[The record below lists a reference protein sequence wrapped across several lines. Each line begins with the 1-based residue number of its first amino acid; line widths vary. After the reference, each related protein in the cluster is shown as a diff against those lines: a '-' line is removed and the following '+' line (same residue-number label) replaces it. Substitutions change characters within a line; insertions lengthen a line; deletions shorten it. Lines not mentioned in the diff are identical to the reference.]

1 MVVRAEFK
9 SIESPQG
16 IDIESSSVDSN
27 LDSDESSDCSSLESE
42 DEQQH
47 EVEGQS
53 EDEANPFE
61 YGEACC
67 DSAERA
73 ISMAREQIRK
83 GNEAFMKRFLPSLTP
98 LFTLEEEAD
107 RKQKRQSMNQTWGKY
122 KHSATMFLT

>member
-1 MVVRAEFK
+1 MQNLNRLSLPKALT
-9 SIESPQG
+9 
-16 IDIESSSVDSN
+16 SSQAVLTRTWD
-27 LDSDESSDCSSLESE
+27 DFSDCSSLESE

-47 EVEGQS
+47 KVKGQS
-53 EDEANPFE
+53 QDEANPFE

-67 DSAERA
+67 DRAERA

-98 LFTLEEEAD
+98 LLTLEEEAD
-107 RKQKRQSMNQTWGKY
+107 RKQKRRSMTQTWGKY